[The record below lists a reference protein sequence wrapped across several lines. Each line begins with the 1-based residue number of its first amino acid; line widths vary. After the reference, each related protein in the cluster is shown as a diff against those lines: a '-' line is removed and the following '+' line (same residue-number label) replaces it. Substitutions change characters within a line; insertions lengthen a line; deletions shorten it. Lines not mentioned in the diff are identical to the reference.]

1 LIDNNK
7 IVATAVSQLIG
18 ILDVVQEYRQLS
30 ESEVLLK
37 RDLKVR
43 LLGLVAVEMLRAK
56 QSSRLNAI
64 GASETNSIG
73 KWA

>member
-64 GASETNSIG
+64 GASETNSILFYL
-73 KWA
+73 

>member
-56 QSSRLNAI
+56 QSL
-64 GASETNSIG
+64 G
-73 KWA
+73 